1 MTVAMTFNNPTAGLS
16 AHALRRRA
24 AFVAAQRHTRH
35 VRFLRRAIPVVA
47 VTAVLGLI
55 VVPFLNPLRGKLQNV
70 SIGAVG
76 ITGGKVRMETPK
88 LSGYRKDNRPY
99 QVTAENAYQAIRNP
113 TQIEL
118 QTLLAR
124 IQMEREGW
132 VEIRTGSG
140 VYVLDRSH
148 RTQAP
153 TTGTEWGPLEIIRA
167 RRMVEGE
174 TAATAAQHGKRK
186 DVDAMRRAIRTM
198 RETAARNEVPH
209 EGDRAFHLAI
219 VNACGNVV
227 LTETV
232 QGFWESRHGPIFA
245 RMIDYFETMESWQAA
260 IGEHEAILDAIAA
273 RDAAAA
279 RDAMHQHMDK
289 FHQRFSASWRRA
301 KAT

>member
-1 MTVAMTFNNPTAGLS
+1 MVSRAVYRILNWPYHLS
-16 AHALRRRA
+16 NSGQPLTCAPAL
-24 AFVAAQRHTRH
+24 
-35 VRFLRRAIPVVA
+35 
-47 VTAVLGLI
+47 
-55 VVPFLNPLRGKLQNV
+55 PFL
-70 SIGAVG
+70 SIRSISSPAVP
-76 ITGGKVRMETPK
+76 I
-88 LSGYRKDNRPY
+88 
-99 QVTAENAYQAIRNP
+99 
-113 TQIEL
+113 
-118 QTLLAR
+118 QTLEPQRLYRQIAEQLRVLIGKGEFAAGTRIPAERDLAKQLGVSR
-124 IQMEREGW
+124 PSVREALIALEVEGW

-148 RTQAP
+148 RTAP
-153 TTGTEWGPLEIIRA
+153 PANGMNGTNGSGAEWGPLEIIRA
-167 RRMVEGE
+167 RRLVEGE

-198 RETAARNEVPH
+198 RELAARNEVPH

-219 VNACGNVV
+219 VNACDNVV

-245 RMIDYFETMESWQAA
+245 RMIDYFETMGSWQAA

-273 RDAAAA
+273 RDPGAA
-279 RDAMHQHMDK
+279 REAMHQHMDK